1 MEERRAT
8 ILPNCLCHP
17 SIAAVRVSAWGPD
30 KVPAADEVVIG
41 VEEAAT
47 EDCSVSV
54 HVNCNA

>member
-1 MEERRAT
+1 
-8 ILPNCLCHP
+8 
-17 SIAAVRVSAWGPD
+17 VSAWGPD